1 VTGSD
6 GAMKT
11 RTKQVVM
18 AVAGLLA
25 ALLVLGGIKGAQ
37 IAAMIKA
44 GESFQPPP
52 EAVTTAAVETARW
65 GSSIVAIG
73 SIQPVMGVMLTAEIP
88 GTVREIRFESGQE
101 VKEGDLLLRMDTS
114 TERAELAAAQAD
126 ATLAEAELGRTRS
139 LLARDARS
147 QADLDIAVA
156 KAARARAAVRNVSS
170 VISKKTIRAPFSGRL
185 GIRKVDVGEFLQPGT
200 QIVALDASNPAYVD
214 FRVPQQALAE
224 IQVGQKVT
232 ITGDT
237 FGDRTWVGKVD
248 SIDARIDPGTRNVLI
263 RALVD
268 NPNGQL
274 RPGMFVD
281 VKVTLPNLQDV
292 LLIPETALLYAPYG
306 DSVFLVR
313 GGETDADGQGD
324 LTVEQVFV
332 RVGERRGDLR
342 AIDSGL
348 EAGQTIVSTGA
359 FKLQNG
365 SAIVVNNALAPKV
378 SENPTPEDR

>member
-1 VTGSD
+1 MTGSD

-11 RTKQVVM
+11 RTKQVLI
-18 AVAGLLA
+18 ALAALLA
-25 ALLVLGGIKGAQ
+25 VLLVLGGTKGAQ
-37 IAAMIKA
+37 IGAMIRA

-52 EAVTTAAVETARW
+52 EAVTTSPVASARW
-65 GSSIVAIG
+65 GSSIAAIG
-73 SIQPVMGVMLTAEIP
+73 SVQPVMGVMLTAEVP
-88 GTVREIRFESGQE
+88 GTVRAIRFESGQE
-101 VKEGDLLLRMDTS
+101 VEEGTLLLRMDTS

-126 ATLAEAELGRTRS
+126 ATLADAELGRTRN
-139 LLARDARS
+139 LLERDARS
-147 QADLDIAVA
+147 QADLDIAIA

-200 QIVALDASNPAYVD
+200 QIVALDASDPAYID

-224 IQVGQKVT
+224 IQVGQEVA

-268 NPNGQL
+268 NPDGQL

-281 VKVTLPNLQDV
+281 VKVSLPDLQDV
-292 LLIPETALLYAPYG
+292 LLIPETAVLYAPYG

-313 GGETDADGQGD
+313 GSENGAKGEGT

-342 AIDSGL
+342 AVVSGL

-365 SAIVVNNALAPKV
+365 TEIVVNNALAPKV
-378 SENPTPEDR
+378 SENPTPDDR

>member
-1 VTGSD
+1 MAAS
-6 GAMKT
+6 T
-11 RTKQVVM
+11 RTKQVLM
-18 AVAGLLA
+18 AAAALLA

-37 IAAMIKA
+37 IAAMVKA

-52 EAVTTAAVETARW
+52 EAVTTAAVESARW
-65 GSSIVAIG
+65 GSSIAAIG
-73 SIQPVMGVMLTAEIP
+73 SVQPVMGVMLTAEIP
-88 GTVREIRFESGQE
+88 GTVREIRFDSGQD
-101 VKEGDLLLRMDTS
+101 VKEGDLLLRMDIS

-156 KAARARAAVRNVSS
+156 QAARARAAVQNVAS

-200 QIVALDASNPAYVD
+200 QIVALDASNPVYVD

-224 IQVGQKVT
+224 IEAGQEVT
-232 ITGDT
+232 ISGDT
-237 FGDRTWVGKVD
+237 FGDRTWIGKVD
-248 SIDARIDPGTRNVLI
+248 SIDARIDPSTRNVLI

-268 NPNGQL
+268 NPDGRL

-281 VKVTLPNLQDV
+281 VKVTLPDMRDV

-313 GGETDADGQGD
+313 GAENDAEGQGA
-324 LTVEQVFV
+324 LTAEQVFV

-365 SAIVVNNALAPKV
+365 SAIVVDNALAPEV

>member
-1 VTGSD
+1 MAAS
-6 GAMKT
+6 T
-11 RTKQVVM
+11 RTKQVLM
-18 AVAGLLA
+18 AAAALLA

-52 EAVTTAAVETARW
+52 EAVTTAAVESARW
-65 GSSIVAIG
+65 GSSIAAIG
-73 SIQPVMGVMLTAEIP
+73 SVQPVMGVMLTAEIP
-88 GTVREIRFESGQE
+88 GTVREIRFDSGQD
-101 VKEGDLLLRMDTS
+101 VKEGDLLLRMDIS

-156 KAARARAAVRNVSS
+156 QAARARAAVQNVAS

-200 QIVALDASNPAYVD
+200 QIVALDASNPVYVD

-224 IQVGQKVT
+224 IEAGQEVT
-232 ITGDT
+232 ISGDT
-237 FGDRTWVGKVD
+237 FGDRTWIGKVD
-248 SIDARIDPGTRNVLI
+248 SIDARIDPSTRNVLI

-268 NPNGQL
+268 NPDGRL

-281 VKVTLPNLQDV
+281 VKVTLPDMRDV

-313 GGETDADGQGD
+313 GAENDAEGQGA
-324 LTVEQVFV
+324 LTAEQVFV

-365 SAIVVNNALAPKV
+365 SAIVVNNALAPEV

>member
-1 VTGSD
+1 MAAS
-6 GAMKT
+6 T
-11 RTKQVVM
+11 RTKQVLM
-18 AVAGLLA
+18 AAAALLA

-52 EAVTTAAVETARW
+52 EAVTTAAVESARW
-65 GSSIVAIG
+65 GSSIAAIG

-88 GTVREIRFESGQE
+88 GTVREIRFESGQD
-101 VKEGDLLLRMDTS
+101 VKEGDLLLRMDIS

-156 KAARARAAVRNVSS
+156 QAARARAAVQNVAS

-200 QIVALDASNPAYVD
+200 QIVALDASNPVYVD

-224 IQVGQKVT
+224 IEAGQEVT
-232 ITGDT
+232 ISGDT
-237 FGDRTWVGKVD
+237 FGDRTWIGKVD
-248 SIDARIDPGTRNVLI
+248 SIDARIDPSTRNVLI

-268 NPNGQL
+268 NPDGRL

-281 VKVTLPNLQDV
+281 VKVTLPDMRDV

-313 GGETDADGQGD
+313 GAENDAQGQGA
-324 LTVEQVFV
+324 LTAEQVFV

-365 SAIVVNNALAPKV
+365 SAIVVNNALAPEV

>member
-1 VTGSD
+1 
-6 GAMKT
+6 MKT
-11 RTKQVVM
+11 RTKQVLM

-25 ALLVLGGIKGAQ
+25 VLLVLGGIKGAQ

>member
-1 VTGSD
+1 MAAS
-6 GAMKT
+6 T
-11 RTKQVVM
+11 RTKQVLI
-18 AVAGLLA
+18 AAAALLA

-37 IAAMIKA
+37 IAAMVKA

-52 EAVTTAAVETARW
+52 EAVTTAAVESARW
-65 GSSIVAIG
+65 GSSIAAIG
-73 SIQPVMGVMLTAEIP
+73 SVQPVMGVMLTAEIP
-88 GTVREIRFESGQE
+88 GTVREIRFDSGQD
-101 VKEGDLLLRMDTS
+101 VKEGDLLLRMDIS

-156 KAARARAAVRNVSS
+156 QAARARAAVQNVAS

-200 QIVALDASNPAYVD
+200 QIVALDASNPVYVD

-224 IQVGQKVT
+224 IEAGQEVT
-232 ITGDT
+232 ISGDT
-237 FGDRTWVGKVD
+237 FGDRTWIGKVD
-248 SIDARIDPGTRNVLI
+248 SIDARIDPSTRNVLI

-268 NPNGQL
+268 NPDGRL

-281 VKVTLPNLQDV
+281 VKVTLPDMRDV

-313 GGETDADGQGD
+313 GAENDAEGQGA
-324 LTVEQVFV
+324 LTAEQVFV

-365 SAIVVNNALAPKV
+365 SAIVVDNALAPEV

>member
-1 VTGSD
+1 
-6 GAMKT
+6 
-11 RTKQVVM
+11 M

-25 ALLVLGGIKGAQ
+25 VLLVLGGIKGAQ

-65 GSSIVAIG
+65 GSSIAAIG

-200 QIVALDASNPAYVD
+200 QIVALDASNPAFAD

-224 IQVGQKVT
+224 IEAGQEVT

-237 FGDRTWVGKVD
+237 FGDRAWIGKVD
-248 SIDARIDPGTRNVLI
+248 SIDARIDPSTRNVLI

-268 NPNGQL
+268 NPDGRL

-281 VKVTLPNLQDV
+281 VKVTLPGERDV

-313 GGETDADGQGD
+313 SAENQVEGPGE

-365 SAIVVNNALAPKV
+365 SAIVVNNALAPEV

>member
-1 VTGSD
+1 MAAS
-6 GAMKT
+6 T
-11 RTKQVVM
+11 RTKQVLM
-18 AVAGLLA
+18 AAAALLA

-52 EAVTTAAVETARW
+52 EAVTTAAVESARW
-65 GSSIVAIG
+65 GSSIAAIG
-73 SIQPVMGVMLTAEIP
+73 SVQPVMGVMLTAEIP
-88 GTVREIRFESGQE
+88 GTVREIRFDSGQD
-101 VKEGDLLLRMDTS
+101 VKEGDLLLRMDIS

-156 KAARARAAVRNVSS
+156 QAARARAAVQNVAS

-200 QIVALDASNPAYVD
+200 QIVALDASNPVYVD

-224 IQVGQKVT
+224 IEAGQEVT
-232 ITGDT
+232 ISGDT
-237 FGDRTWVGKVD
+237 FGDRTWIGKVD
-248 SIDARIDPGTRNVLI
+248 SIDARIDPSTRNVLI

-268 NPNGQL
+268 NPDGRL

-281 VKVTLPNLQDV
+281 VKVTLPDMRDV

-313 GGETDADGQGD
+313 GAENDAEGQGA
-324 LTVEQVFV
+324 LTAEQVFV

-365 SAIVVNNALAPKV
+365 SAIVVDNALAPEV